1 MHRILG
7 SLKFNPSQ
15 IIMNVY
21 ERQLKARRQREKRAF
36 DGSKQRTG
44 GENVLENNGSLY
56 HKVQQIESKLDANN
70 DNNRVENSSV
80 GVKIES
86 KQRSRE
92 ALKAPRKRETTM
104 HASASLAY

>member
-21 ERQLKARRQREKRAF
+21 GRQLKARRQREKRAF
-36 DGSKQRTG
+36 DGSKQRTRGGWG

-56 HKVQQIESKLDANN
+56 HKVQQIESKLDANS

-80 GVKIES
+80 GVGKIES
-86 KQRSRE
+86 KQRS
-92 ALKAPRKRETTM
+92 
-104 HASASLAY
+104 